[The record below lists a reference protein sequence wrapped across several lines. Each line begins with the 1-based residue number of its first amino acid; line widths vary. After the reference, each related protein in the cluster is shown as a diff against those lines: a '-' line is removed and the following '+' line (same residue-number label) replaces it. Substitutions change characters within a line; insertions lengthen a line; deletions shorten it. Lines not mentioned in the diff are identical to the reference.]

1 MKVIVIKH
9 PLPSRRGRGT
19 FVLMTRVQESLK
31 SSKAMIS
38 DEKQESLNS
47 SGAMN
52 SDEGMISLLGR

>member
-1 MKVIVIKH
+1 
-9 PLPSRRGRGT
+9 
-19 FVLMTRVQESLK
+19 MTRVQESLK